1 MRAIQHSTYGTAA
14 EVLHLVDDAPIPV
27 PGAGEILVRVHA
39 TSVNPIDCAVRGGY
53 GAAYWEKIGFVKQP
67 HIPGRDV
74 AGTVAALG
82 EGVTGYTPGDAVWAG
97 TLSGG
102 TADYMAIP
110 ADWAAPAPPSLSFAE
125 AGSIPYAILTAW
137 AALVDHAGLTPENA
151 AGKRVVVPRGA
162 GGVGSLAIQLLK
174 AWGAEV
180 ATIVSTRN
188 VDLVRELGADTV
200 IDYTRQDF
208 ADHLHGYDVAF
219 DTSFDVEDKLLGALK
234 TGADAAYV
242 SIVTPK
248 LLLIDRHGLE
258 EGLARGEALFAERV
272 AAQKALGRR
281 YAWAFMKPNGEA
293 LRIVG
298 DLVRA
303 GRIRPVIDR
312 VLPMTEMVAAHE
324 YCESRQARG
333 KIVIDVAGTPA

>member
-1 MRAIQHSTYGTAA
+1 MRAIQHSAYGTAA
-14 EVLHLVDDAPIPV
+14 EVLRLNNDAPMPV
-27 PGAGEILVRVHA
+27 AGPGDILVRVQA

-53 GAAYWEKIGFVKQP
+53 GAALWEKTGLVKAP

-74 AGTVAALG
+74 AGIVAAVG
-82 EGVTGYTPGDAVWAG
+82 EGVTGFKPGDAVWAG

-102 TADYMAIP
+102 TADYMAMP
-110 ADWAAPAPPSLSFAE
+110 AGWAAPMPPSLSFVE

-137 AALVDHAGLTPENA
+137 AALVDHAGLTPGNA
-151 AGKRVVVPRGA
+151 KGKRVVVPRGA

-188 VDLVRELGADTV
+188 IDLVRSLGADTV
-200 IDYTRQDF
+200 IDYTAQDF
-208 ADHLHGYDVAF
+208 ADHLHDYDVAF
-219 DTSFDVEDKLLGALK
+219 DTAFDVEERLLGTLK
-234 TGADAAYV
+234 THADAVYV

-248 LLLIDRHGLE
+248 LLLIDRYGLE
-258 EGLARGEALFAERV
+258 EGLARGEALLAERV
-272 AAQKALGRR
+272 AAQRALGRR
-281 YAWAFMKPNGEA
+281 YAWAFMKPDGNA

-298 DLVRA
+298 DLVQA

-312 VLPMTEMVAAHE
+312 VLPLTEIVAAHE
-324 YCESRQARG
+324 YCESKQARG

>member
-14 EVLHLVDDAPIPV
+14 DVLRLVTDARV
-27 PGAGEILVRVHA
+27 PRPEPGEILIRVHA

-53 GAAYWEKIGFVKQP
+53 GAAYWEKVGLVKHP

-74 AGTVAALG
+74 AGRVTAVG
-82 EGVTGYTPGDAVWAG
+82 QGVTGFKMGDAVWAG

-102 TADYMAIP
+102 TADYVAIP
-110 ADWAAPAPPSLSFAE
+110 ADWGAPAPPSLSFVE

-137 AALVDHAGLTPENA
+137 AALVDHTGLTPA
-151 AGKRVVVPRGA
+151 DYAGKRVIVPRGA

-188 VDLVRELGADTV
+188 IDLVRSLGADTI
-200 IDYTRQDF
+200 IDYTCQDVS
-208 ADHLHGYDVAF
+208 DHLHDYDVAF
-219 DTSFDVEDKLLGALK
+219 DTAFDMEAKLLDALK
-234 TGADAAYV
+234 IGTGAAYV

-248 LLLIDRHGLE
+248 LLLIDQYGLE
-258 EGLARGEALFAERV
+258 DGLARGEALLAERV
-272 AAQKALGRR
+272 AQQQALGRH
-281 YAWAFMKPNGEA
+281 YAWSFMRPNGAA
-293 LRIVG
+293 LRVVG
-298 DLVRA
+298 DLVAA

-312 VLPMTEMVAAHE
+312 VLLMTDIVAAHE
-324 YCESRQARG
+324 YCEGKQARG